1 MRASERAGRLGSP
14 PKLYSTGTRKGIF
27 RVDPGGAVEETAP
40 TVTATTADAA
50 PSPRGAKEKGEC
62 LSWLTNGVCN
72 DASCVYPHHENRKN
86 LAHGRGGG
94 SRRTGSRP
102 YPYAYPSEYPA
113 FWPHG
118 APPAKGRGKGKG
130 KGKGGGPAKGGYAY
144 DAYYRGGWGW

>member
-1 MRASERAGRLGSP
+1 M
-14 PKLYSTGTRKGIF
+14 
-27 RVDPGGAVEETAP
+27 
-40 TVTATTADAA
+40 
-50 PSPRGAKEKGEC
+50 
-62 LSWLTNGVCN
+62 CN